1 MSHLFNEDY
10 ERLVGQLITENS
22 TDIVRNTTKEK
33 ASVVYKSMINEAK
46 ESVCIYLNEFDMQ
59 LLNDETRKALIS
71 AVYRGVS
78 VSVVIQDK
86 ARAWAELKFFD
97 NPLNHVVSKGVRE
110 PGKCDFCVVD
120 KKMFH
125 IDATPMKKDSE
136 NISHYEALYSVNNP
150 NVCDK
155 LLECY
160 WKLIAPL
167 PTLQNRNSDFK
178 PLFYAELEEK
188 MPQIKTRMDYMQC
201 LTRIIADKSKE
212 LSAEKYQK
220 LRQEAMQYLREIQS
234 RPDATPQELI
244 EELGCVKKPTQT
256 MNLYKMMA
264 QNQHQHTKDE

>member
-46 ESVCIYLNEFDMQ
+46 ESVCIYLNEFDTQ

-86 ARAWAELKFFD
+86 ARSWAELKFFD

-125 IDATPMKKDSE
+125 IDATLMKKDSE
-136 NISHYEALYSVNNP
+136 NIF
-150 NVCDK
+150 K
-155 LLECY
+155 LLKY
-160 WKLIAPL
+160 AISSSPK
-167 PTLQNRNSDFK
+167 FK
-178 PLFYAELEEK
+178 FS
-188 MPQIKTRMDYMQC
+188 T
-201 LTRIIADKSKE
+201 
-212 LSAEKYQK
+212 
-220 LRQEAMQYLREIQS
+220 
-234 RPDATPQELI
+234 
-244 EELGCVKKPTQT
+244 
-256 MNLYKMMA
+256 
-264 QNQHQHTKDE
+264 

>member
-10 ERLVGQLITENS
+10 ERLVGKLITENS

-33 ASVVYKSMINEAK
+33 ACVVYKSMINAAK
-46 ESVCIYLNEFDMQ
+46 VSVCIYLNVFDSE

-71 AVYRGVS
+71 AVNRGIG
-78 VSVVIQDK
+78 VSVVIQDT
-86 ARAWAELKFFD
+86 ARSWKELKFFD

-125 IDATPMKKDSE
+125 MNATLMKNDLEKKQD
-136 NISHYEALYSVNNP
+136 YEAFYSVNNP

-167 PTLQNRNSDFK
+167 SALQNRNSDFK

-188 MPQIKTRMDYMQC
+188 MPHIKTRMDYMQC

-212 LSAEKYQK
+212 LPMAKYQK
-220 LRQEAMQYLREIQS
+220 LRQETKQYLCEIQK
-234 RPDATPQELI
+234 RPNATP
-244 EELGCVKKPTQT
+244 EELFKELGSVKKPYKT
-256 MNLYKMMA
+256 MNLYKMMQ
-264 QNQHQHTKDE
+264 QNQHQYIKDE